1 MGPRGG
7 APCRMTRTRPAA
19 GFRTSAGGRLSRSRA
34 PFDPDGIGTQEKWD
48 YLTQMLVINRDKVE
62 TYLRKF
68 PNATFHAGKK
78 PWEQKV
84 DIAMPRATASS
95 HSAAPTRTA
104 PPVTAYQM
112 AGPTAATAETANP
125 SPAAGS
131 AIPRSHGPSFVHE
144 SVVRERPLEAIGI
157 DTRVGP
163 MTPTAA
169 STGFATTTFRPGASA
184 CLRNPGRILLSSSD
198 SCRHSARRAFR
209 SSGEG
214 RSPACTRSRGLSS

>member
-34 PFDPDGIGTQEKWD
+34 PFDPDGIGRRNPVVT
-48 YLTQMLVINRDKVE
+48 
-62 TYLRKF
+62 KF
-68 PNATFHAGKK
+68 LAIRHS
-78 PWEQKV
+78 PWK
-84 DIAMPRATASS
+84 ARATASS